1 MSIRDK
7 KCDNSTMEEMIQTL
21 RKIGLPADEI
31 ERIRSYYQ
39 SDVDG
44 LRQYVLF
51 MRALFDDTH
60 EYI

>member
-1 MSIRDK
+1 
-7 KCDNSTMEEMIQTL
+7 MEEMIQTL

-31 ERIRSYYQ
+31 ERIKGYYE

-51 MRALFDDTH
+51 MRALFDDYH
-60 EYI
+60 EYV